1 MTRDGFLNG
10 PQDSQRPMFSVPK
23 AWRVPG
29 GLRKRGESQGVIPHP
44 EQEQP
49 QTHGMAQKRG
59 MGRPSRCLMPRG
71 LRMKPGI
78 PPAC

>member
-1 MTRDGFLNG
+1 MTRVGFLNG

-49 QTHGMAQKRG
+49 RNRDGSEKGDGETFTVPDAA
-59 MGRPSRCLMPRG
+59 RPEYET
-71 LRMKPGI
+71 
-78 PPAC
+78 